1 MKHIGIIF
9 FLTIAA
15 SLTVSAQRVAV
26 IEPER
31 QSQIEGLADSVRTEL
46 QAKFR
51 VLDASLVD
59 AAYRSIESENY
70 FNLTTEEARRIGAV
84 VGSDT
89 FVLLRSTVQRRES
102 LDQPAY
108 FEAYAVVHVVS
119 SRTGRMI
126 DWFLERAEADL
137 ETEAAGNLHLK
148 ARAIAERIRTGIL
161 TTKQADAQEKDA
173 KFESVPPENSPLS
186 KDLKTPIPYRRIRP
200 EYTRDA
206 YLYSIKATIDIEVD
220 LDAEGQIKRTSIER
234 WAGFGLEGSVEKAVR
249 SMNWRPAMRGG
260 KPLPMR
266 VLLRYNFTKIEKDEA
281 P

>member
-1 MKHIGIIF
+1 MKQISLMF

-15 SLTVSAQRVAV
+15 SFTVAAQRIAV

-51 VLDASLVD
+51 VLDPSL
-59 AAYRSIESENY
+59 AETAFRSIEFENY
-70 FNLTTEEARRIGAV
+70 FNLTTDEARRIGTV
-84 VGSDT
+84 VGCDA
-89 FVLLRSTVQRRES
+89 FVLLRSAVQRRES
-102 LDQPAY
+102 LDRPAY

-119 SRTGRMI
+119 SRTGRLV
-126 DWFLERAEADL
+126 DWFLERVEGDSGS
-137 ETEAAGNLHLK
+137 AAASNLHTK
-148 ARAIAERIRTGIL
+148 ANAISERIGTGIL
-161 TTKQADAQEKDA
+161 TIKTADAQTREARFQD
-173 KFESVPPENSPLS
+173 VPLENSPQS
-186 KDLKTPIPYRRIRP
+186 KDLKTPVAYKRIRP

-206 YLYSIKATIDIEVD
+206 YLYGIKATIDIEVD
-220 LDAEGQIKRTSIER
+220 IDADGQIKRTSIER
-234 WAGFGLEGSVEKAVR
+234 WAGFGLDESVEKAVR